1 MNEIM
6 MLKKLLLPFCFL
18 LFNGYFTHSQPGSAV
33 PGYKLLNPQK
43 TETKNFYLLSLLEN
57 ISEYREYFS
66 EDQVLKQISARI
78 HERLTGS
85 LEDPASF
92 PEKIKFTEE
101 EIAEAGNRM
110 EKLFEEE
117 EILKQLYTQH
127 LVPSGCYNLLVNN
140 SSGGAIFKA
149 MWEQDAKAVNKII
162 DIFGTGMKPPY
173 PRIDSI
179 SYLAGS
185 KKHQTI
191 LNLSANLLS
200 DLSINSTLFFRIP
213 FEAALL
219 FLDVNDRDEAVVC
232 EPLSEGENE
241 KSYQKAATT
250 EWKEYPYSVIL
261 VLGAGPDNYLQTL
274 NPVAKISLRNA
285 AAKFREGAAP
295 FIMVSGGKVHP
306 YKTPNIE
313 AVHMKQY
320 LMQRLGIPGINIIIE
335 PHARHTT
342 SNIRNAARIIYRN
355 GIPSGKPM
363 LVCST
368 EAHISTICRKS
379 FEERCMREIKHIPY
393 RQGKR
398 VGKNFVEFFPLSS
411 ALQINDLD
419 PLDP

>member
-1 MNEIM
+1 
-6 MLKKLLLPFCFL
+6 MLKKVFIAFYFL
-18 LFNGYFTHSQPGSAV
+18 FFPGILTHSQSRSV
-33 PGYKLLNPQK
+33 EPGYQLLNPQK
-43 TETKNFYLLSLLEN
+43 VETKNFYLLSLLEN
-57 ISEYREYFS
+57 LPEYREYLS
-66 EDQVLKQISARI
+66 GDQVLKQISAGI
-78 HERLTGS
+78 YERLAGS

-92 PEKIKFTEE
+92 PEKVKFTEE
-101 EIAEAGNRM
+101 EIAEAGNRL
-110 EKLFEEE
+110 EQLFEEE

-140 SSGGAIFKA
+140 SSEGAIFKA

-179 SYLAGS
+179 SFLAGS
-185 KKHQTI
+185 KKHLNI
-191 LNLSANLLS
+191 LNLSANLLTG
-200 DLSINSTLFFRIP
+200 LTGNSALFFQIP

-219 FLDVNDRDEAVVC
+219 FLDVNDRDDAVVC

-241 KSYQKAATT
+241 KSYQQAAATNW
-250 EWKEYPYSVIL
+250 EEYPYSVIL
-261 VLGAGPDNYLQTL
+261 VLGAGPDNYLQPL

-295 FIMVSGGKVHP
+295 FIMLSGGKVHP

-313 AVHMKQY
+313 AVHMKQH
-320 LMQRLGIPGINIIIE
+320 LIQKLGIPEINIMIE

-355 GIPSGKPM
+355 GIPPGKPM

-379 FEERCMREIKHIPY
+379 FEERCLREIKHIPY
-393 RQGKR
+393 RQGIR